1 MHVDRRQLLQIYQD
15 HPISAERILGRLARA
30 PDDPSPLDE
39 RQLASDPAGGAT
51 DQNHIGGLRSTLRL
65 AHLSRLQPDDRVLDV
80 GCGIGGSS
88 RVLAREVGC
97 RVHGIDINPDR
108 IRDAELLARL
118 TGLDALVS
126 FEVCGIEE
134 LAPTR
139 ACSVVWAQNSL
150 MHVAD
155 PDRVCE
161 LLASQAQEGGRVALE
176 EVCLLRPAANAHEL
190 ARIRQLDGLWGG
202 RIHPLSDWTAALAKA
217 AGQAPQVEVDR
228 ELTQE
233 YLQAL
238 LETAQRSA
246 SGWPASEVAGISIG
260 HELAAA
266 GLLGYFRT
274 VFRPWAP
281 ETQAL

>member
-1 MHVDRRQLLQIYQD
+1 MRIDRRQLLQIYQD
-15 HPISAERILGRLARA
+15 HPISAERILARLARA
-30 PDDPSPLDE
+30 PGDTSPLDE
-39 RQLASDPAGGAT
+39 RQLAADPAGGTT
-51 DQNHIGGLRSTLRL
+51 DQNHVGGLRSTLRL
-65 AHLSRLQPDDRVLDV
+65 ADLCSLRPDDRVLDV

-134 LAPTR
+134 SAPMP

-150 MHVAD
+150 MHVAG
-155 PDRVCE
+155 PDRACE
-161 LLASQAQEGGRVALE
+161 LLASRAQQGGRVALE

-217 AGQAPQVEVDR
+217 AGQAPQVEVER
-228 ELTQE
+228 ESTQA
-233 YLQAL
+233 YLRGL
-238 LETAQRSA
+238 LETAQRPA
-246 SGWPASEVAGISIG
+246 SGWPASEVTGISIG

-274 VFRPWAP
+274 VFQPLAP
-281 ETQAL
+281 ETQDL